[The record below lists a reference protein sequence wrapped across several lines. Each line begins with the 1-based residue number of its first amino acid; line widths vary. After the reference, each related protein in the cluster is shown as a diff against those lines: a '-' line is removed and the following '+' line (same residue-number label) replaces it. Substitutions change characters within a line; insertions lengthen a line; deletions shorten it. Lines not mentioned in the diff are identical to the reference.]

1 MTRAP
6 APTADSIHGPD
17 RLRSFDRSLPM
28 GLLRAREA
36 AMRLFRAHLAHHDLT
51 EQRWRVLRALSA
63 AADPTGRDDGAL
75 TLDVGD
81 VDVGDID
88 VGDIAERTFLLGP
101 SLSRILGD
109 LEARG
114 LVDRTVDVAD
124 QRRSLLSLTDA
135 GRDLVAAVAPE
146 SEAIYEAIEDR
157 FGAERLGGLLAD
169 LRDLEAALA
178 DVSPGSPATGRTTP

>member
-1 MTRAP
+1 MTHVPAP
-6 APTADSIHGPD
+6 APAL
-17 RLRSFDRSLPM
+17 LRSFDRSLPM

-63 AADPTGRDDGAL
+63 AACPTAGDDGGDGGGPV
-75 TLDVGD
+75 LDVGD
-81 VDVGDID
+81 V
-88 VGDIAERTFLLGP
+88 AERTFLLGP

-114 LVDRTVDVAD
+114 LVDRTVDADD

-146 SEAIYEAIEDR
+146 SEAIYEAIEGR

-178 DVSPGSPATGRTTP
+178 DVSPIPTTPTNERTAL